1 MYFTSSILFLLTD
14 EKYVLISYIVRP
26 QQQFSHHN
34 VGKSILIQAIDK
46 FIYLQSAVFIMV
58 HYMSSYLGIC
68 LKLSGTQ
75 GATG

>member
-1 MYFTSSILFLLTD
+1 M
-14 EKYVLISYIVRP
+14 
-26 QQQFSHHN
+26 
-34 VGKSILIQAIDK
+34 IQAIYK

-75 GATG
+75 GATYHIFLYEEQINSVLNFKTCISLKEKLSTFS